1 MENFFDATLEDSLKL
16 HPSALHGS
24 YRTELENILR
34 KRYEGVCSRFGFVRH
49 GSIELQKVRSG
60 NVELHTFHGFVIF
73 DVVFRASICN
83 PSVGSVLRAD
93 VVNMNSFGVL
103 CAPGYVDAERT
114 RNVIDIIIPR
124 QVTNMLENTTALLN
138 NLKIGDSINVEI
150 IGKKYQLRH
159 NRISTIGQMV
169 EKLPTSTVELF
180 DNVSCA
186 VLDEV
191 EGESEEEP
199 GMGYMDSES
208 EESEEGSDAESQ
220 LDQSEL
226 FVPDEVEPKED
237 DSDSDLY

>member
-1 MENFFDATLEDSLKL
+1 
-16 HPSALHGS
+16 
-24 YRTELENILR
+24 
-34 KRYEGVCSRFGFVRH
+34 
-49 GSIELQKVRSG
+49 
-60 NVELHTFHGFVIF
+60 
-73 DVVFRASICN
+73 
-83 PSVGSVLRAD
+83 
-93 VVNMNSFGVL
+93 
-103 CAPGYVDAERT
+103 
-114 RNVIDIIIPR
+114 
-124 QVTNMLENTTALLN
+124 MLENTTALLN

-180 DNVSCA
+180 DNVSGA

-191 EGESEEEP
+191 DGESEEEA